1 MEARPQVSIIIPTY
15 NRPVLLQ
22 RSLASALAQQGA
34 RVEVIVVDDGS
45 VPPAAIQ
52 DSPQVTL
59 IRTDNG
65 GVSAARNA
73 GLARSRGDYVM
84 FLDSDDWLEP
94 DAVANLLAAATDC
107 DADLAFGYSRYVDD
121 RRQNR
126 FVVEP
131 KSPYQDSLA
140 NAVLAEWPIG
150 SFIIKR
156 SIAAP
161 FDASIT
167 LWEVLIFQCSSL
179 ARGGTATS
187 YKDVVVNIS
196 HHDDPLRISN
206 QFNHF
211 ETLMTARSIAR
222 IKSELATHGLL
233 NDERIVALDRW
244 LLALLMDLIRER
256 RSEKREIYNMLTRS
270 HIKRQDSHHFASF
283 TWFTYWMGMRGA
295 DIFVA
300 ANKVM
305 RR

>member
-156 SIAAP
+156 SIAALSTRPLP
-161 FDASIT
+161 FG
-167 LWEVLIFQCSSL
+167 
-179 ARGGTATS
+179 R
-187 YKDVVVNIS
+187 Y
-196 HHDDPLRISN
+196 
-206 QFNHF
+206 
-211 ETLMTARSIAR
+211 
-222 IKSELATHGLL
+222 
-233 NDERIVALDRW
+233 
-244 LLALLMDLIRER
+244 
-256 RSEKREIYNMLTRS
+256 
-270 HIKRQDSHHFASF
+270 
-283 TWFTYWMGMRGA
+283 
-295 DIFVA
+295 
-300 ANKVM
+300 
-305 RR
+305 